1 MLIDTIVNQY
11 PLPAIVLAR
20 RKTEDGKTVL
30 DVIDGKQRIETI
42 LLYLGE
48 LKGAER
54 VEDWEK
60 VWKFAASLSVDRDE
74 EKKMKLK
81 WVDIGPDTQEAFWE
95 YKIPVVEI
103 CGNDMEYIRDVF
115 VRVNTTGN
123 ALSRAEIRNARFFD
137 DVFMNSMRD
146 FTKEMRNKMVRM
158 GVFSVGDGV
167 RMRDIE
173 FLSELVLSVHE
184 EKLLD
189 KKKAISKI
197 METTRFKLKDIEDAQ
212 KRIKW
217 AIQFAFD
224 VLPEIKTMTHFRKF
238 PGFYSLVLLFDW
250 MRIEGFALENDKSK
264 SNARIL
270 LEKFSRQ
277 VSKAWNSEDVPKL
290 AKDYLNTVRE
300 GGDKVRHRERR
311 EEILLKVLE
320 GVFCKKDET
329 RFFTPAQ
336 REIIWGSS
344 DEKRCCVCGRK
355 LEWSDFEVDHV
366 VPWSKGGK
374 TELSNAALIC
384 KRDNARKGN
393 R

>member
-1 MLIDTIVNQY
+1 
-11 PLPAIVLAR
+11 
-20 RKTEDGKTVL
+20 
-30 DVIDGKQRIETI
+30 
-42 LLYLGE
+42 
-48 LKGAER
+48 
-54 VEDWEK
+54 
-60 VWKFAASLSVDRDE
+60 
-74 EKKMKLK
+74 
-81 WVDIGPDTQEAFWE
+81 
-95 YKIPVVEI
+95 
-103 CGNDMEYIRDVF
+103 
-115 VRVNTTGN
+115 
-123 ALSRAEIRNARFFD
+123 
-137 DVFMNSMRD
+137 
-146 FTKEMRNKMVRM
+146 
-158 GVFSVGDGV
+158 
-167 RMRDIE
+167 
-173 FLSELVLSVHE
+173 
-184 EKLLD
+184 
-189 KKKAISKI
+189 
-197 METTRFKLKDIEDAQ
+197 
-212 KRIKW
+212 
-217 AIQFAFD
+217 
-224 VLPEIKTMTHFRKF
+224 
-238 PGFYSLVLLFDW
+238 